1 MWRVEG
7 AMEGGCVTG
16 AQGMRAGTQLQ
27 SDPMECWAA
36 PCMSWG
42 SVSLPPVPCS
52 SVDLAQGRCFGPV
65 LLQKWSYNPL
75 PHQAYQ

>member
-27 SDPMECWAA
+27 SDPMECWEA

-42 SVSLPPVPCS
+42 SVSLPPS
-52 SVDLAQGRCFGPV
+52 ALQLSGPGPGEV
-65 LLQKWSYNPL
+65 LWTSTSTKVVL
-75 PHQAYQ
+75 